1 MVCHGT
7 GWFAAKDLVSSRAQR
22 GTLDRASQKVPRGAR
37 DDTVLSTSTVR
48 SIGRHTPQHCSVLSR
63 AKRHRRGKEKF
74 FYARGGRRGAGARVR
89 APERGA
95 TRRRDP

>member
-37 DDTVLSTSTVR
+37 DDTVLSTSTVQ

-63 AKRHRRGKEKF
+63 AKRHRRGKKHF
-74 FYARGGRRGAGARVR
+74 LSPTGGGGGGSRRAANTSSATPGAA
-89 APERGA
+89 
-95 TRRRDP
+95 D